1 MFALHEAFGGETT
14 RDAVIR
20 PKHSQSKGASSNCES
35 FVQSSA
41 SLAVPPPK
49 GSCSR
54 NMHISYGFLMN
65 LRRIGV
71 ENGVPPAA
79 HEFRVTPLGAP

>member
-35 FVQSSA
+35 SVQSSA
-41 SLAVPPPK
+41 SLAVPPLK

-54 NMHISYGFLMN
+54 NIHISYGFL
-65 LRRIGV
+65 LIFRRTGV
-71 ENGVPPAA
+71 ENGVPRAA
-79 HEFRVTPLGAP
+79 PEFCVTPLGAP